1 MMSNRG
7 SMLHIIDTTGPG
19 GAETIFTQLAAYTQK
34 SGFRSIAIIRGPGWV
49 EQELSRLG
57 IETRIIECKGSF
69 NLQFL
74 RTLIKIIRTERV
86 ELIQSH
92 LLGSAV
98 YAGLAGLFTGTPVCS
113 TFHGL
118 VDVSPTERLRWAKFL
133 IIQLAANQVIAVTAQ
148 LKNMLMTISTLSA
161 QKVKVIPNGIDTDHY
176 SPEPN
181 PALRHALNLP
191 DDALLVGCLGNVRKA
206 KNYNLAIETLAQL
219 RKSGKDA
226 HLLIAG
232 DDKNALAE
240 HHRTYAQ
247 KLGMAEYVVW
257 LGFWRDA
264 RGFLNGIDVF
274 LLSSSSEGQPLAVT
288 QAMATETPIVAT
300 LCGVE
305 ELVTHRKTALL
316 SALGDAKQL
325 ATHIREVSEAPLLRT
340 ALTRAARHQVQK
352 NLSLNAMCNDYN
364 TVYLGALGGKAQR
377 PSLLGRYFQLMAD
390 NYGGKKGYL
399 RNSWHQVTGT
409 LSGGALRYAR
419 IPANTERVVFVC
431 KGNVCRSAAAEHA
444 FRKYC
449 TLPTAS
455 IGLDTDTGKG
465 ANPRIT
471 QVARAMGVD
480 MSNHL
485 TTAKD
490 DFIPKETDLFVCM
503 EPIHIAQVK
512 RAYKTNNVVL
522 LGFFGQP
529 KRVYIHDPY
538 SSTDAYAAFC
548 TTYIYRAVKTLANQL
563 DKRALLTRA
572 TD

>member
-1 MMSNRG
+1 MTNDRG

-19 GAETIFTQLAAYTQK
+19 GAETIFTQLAAYTQNA
-34 SGFRSIAIIRGPGWV
+34 GFRSIAIIRGPGWV

-57 IETRIIECKGSF
+57 IETRVIDCKGSF
-69 NLQFL
+69 NLKFL
-74 RTLIKIIRTERV
+74 RTLISIIRTERV

-98 YAGLAGLFTGTPVCS
+98 YAGIAGLLTHTPVCS

-118 VDVSPTERLRWAKFL
+118 VDVSPRERLRWAKFL
-133 IIQLAANQVIAVTAQ
+133 IIQLATNRVIAVTEQ
-148 LKNMLMTISTLSA
+148 LKDMLMAISTLSA
-161 QKVKVIPNGIDTDHY
+161 QKVDVIPNGIDTEHY
-176 SPEPN
+176 SPESN
-181 PALRHALNLP
+181 PSLRRELDLP
-191 DDALLVGCLGNVRKA
+191 ESALLVGCLGNVRKA
-206 KNYNLAIETLAQL
+206 KNYDLAIETLAEL
-219 RKSGKDA
+219 RKGGKDA
-226 HLLIAG
+226 RLLIAG
-232 DDKNALAE
+232 DDKNDLAE
-240 HHRTYAQ
+240 RHRQYAQ
-247 KLGMAEYVVW
+247 ELGVAEYIVW

-316 SALGDAKQL
+316 ASLGDAKQL
-325 ATHIREVSEAPLLRT
+325 AAYIGELSENPQLRT
-340 ALTRAARHQVQK
+340 TLTKAAQK
-352 NLSLNAMCNDYN
+352 HVREKLSLKSMCDEYNA
-364 TVYLGALGGKAQR
+364 VYLHALEGQGER
-377 PSLLGRYFQLMAD
+377 PGLLSRYFQLMAS

-399 RNSWHQVTGT
+399 RSAWHQLTGS
-409 LSGGALRYAR
+409 LSGGYLRYGR
-419 IPANTERVVFVC
+419 IPPNTERVVFVC

-455 IGLDTDTGKG
+455 IGLDTDTGLE

-471 QVARAMGVD
+471 QVARTMGLD
-480 MSNHL
+480 MSTHL

-490 DFIPKETDLFVCM
+490 DFVAKDTDLFVCM

-512 RAYKTNNVVL
+512 KAYNTRNIVL
-522 LGFFGQP
+522 LGTFGQP

-548 TTYIYRAVKTLANQL
+548 TNYIYRAVKTLSEQL
-563 DKRALLTRA
+563 EKRTVLTRA